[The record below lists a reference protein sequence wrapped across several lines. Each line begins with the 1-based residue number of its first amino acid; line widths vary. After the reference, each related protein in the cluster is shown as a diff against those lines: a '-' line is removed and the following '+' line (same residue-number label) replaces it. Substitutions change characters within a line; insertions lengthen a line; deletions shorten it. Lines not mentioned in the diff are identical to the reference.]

1 MYQFRLHVS
10 SMNSFAPP
18 LLSLPNSYSSCPT
31 EHYPHI
37 DSITALPCCMIHLK
51 AIAISMTFVAFD
63 LCPKTYMCICLL
75 YTSPSPRDS

>member
-1 MYQFRLHVS
+1 MS

-18 LLSLPNSYSSCPT
+18 IPSLPNSYSSCPT

-63 LCPKTYMCICLL
+63 LCPKTYTCMYE
-75 YTSPSPRDS
+75 YTYIQCMFLGHNSSAAH